1 MIVDENPNDGE
12 KHECCPLC
20 GSHGVVHF
28 EDSEMTPDM
37 QHRCLRCNGGWDG
50 CVVSDAKTLAE
61 RLSNSERG

>member
-12 KHECCPLC
+12 KNECCPLC
-20 GSHGVVHF
+20 GSYGVVHF

-50 CVVSDAKTLAE
+50 CVVSDAKPLAE